1 MKLENAFDVPAP
13 PEAAWSL
20 LIDVPRI
27 IPCMP
32 GATLTETIDADT
44 WKALM
49 AVKLGPIS
57 LSFDTELR
65 QEQLDE
71 SSRVARLSAN
81 AREKRG
87 RGAAQATIESRLA
100 PLDGGGGTRIEI
112 TTDLALSGPV
122 AQYGRGLIEDVS
134 TQLVKSFADCLKA
147 QLVAEPE
154 AARAAV
160 EAQDRPVRLGRH
172 GLAALWHSV
181 SRLARRLAGRDRERR
196 NA

>member
-1 MKLENAFDVPAP
+1 MKLENAFEVPAP
-13 PEAAWSL
+13 PEDAWKL

-32 GATLTETIDADT
+32 GATLTETIDQDT

-57 LSFDTELR
+57 LSFDTEVR
-65 QEQLDE
+65 QEHLDE
-71 SSRVARLSAN
+71 SARKARLSAN

-87 RGAAQATIESRLA
+87 RGAAQAVIESRLA
-100 PLDGGGGTRIEI
+100 PLNGGTRIEI

-147 QLVAEPE
+147 QLVAQPE
-154 AARAAV
+154 EARAAV
-160 EAQDRPVRLGRH
+160 EAQAAPVRMGRQ
-172 GLAALWHSV
+172 GIAALRRSIARFV
-181 SRLARRLAGRDRERR
+181 RRLISRERR

>member
-1 MKLENAFDVPAP
+1 MKLENTFDVPAP
-13 PEAAWSL
+13 PDDAWQL

-32 GATLTETIDADT
+32 GATLTETINEDT

-57 LSFDTELR
+57 LSFDTEVR

-71 SSRVARLSAN
+71 SARTARLSAS

-87 RGAAQATIESRLA
+87 RGAAQAVIESRLA
-100 PLDGGGGTRIEI
+100 PFNGGTRIEI

-134 TQLVKSFADCLKA
+134 TQLVQSFADCLKA
-147 QLVAEPE
+147 QLAAEPE

-160 EAQDRPVRLGRH
+160 AAQDRPVRLGRH
-172 GLAALWHSV
+172 GFAALWHAV
-181 SRLARRLAGRDRERR
+181 LRLIRRDREGS
-196 NA
+196 NV

>member
-1 MKLENAFDVPAP
+1 MKLENAFEVPAP
-13 PEAAWSL
+13 PEDAWKL

-32 GATLTETIDADT
+32 GATLTETIDQDT

-57 LSFDTELR
+57 LSFDTEVR
-65 QEQLDE
+65 QEHLDE
-71 SSRVARLSAN
+71 SARKARLSAN

-87 RGAAQATIESRLA
+87 RGAAQAVIESRLA
-100 PLDGGGGTRIEI
+100 PLNGGTRIEI

-147 QLVAEPE
+147 QLVAQPE
-154 AARAAV
+154 EARAA
-160 EAQDRPVRLGRH
+160 
-172 GLAALWHSV
+172 
-181 SRLARRLAGRDRERR
+181 
-196 NA
+196 

>member
-1 MKLENAFDVPAP
+1 MKLENAFEVPAP
-13 PEAAWSL
+13 PEDAWKL

-32 GATLTETIDADT
+32 GATLTETIDQDT

-57 LSFDTELR
+57 LSFDTEVR
-65 QEQLDE
+65 QEHLDE
-71 SSRVARLSAN
+71 SARKARLSAN

-87 RGAAQATIESRLA
+87 RGAAQAVIESRLA
-100 PLDGGGGTRIEI
+100 PLDGGTRIEI

-134 TQLVKSFADCLKA
+134 TQLVRSFAECLKA
-147 QLVAEPE
+147 QLVAEPDE
-154 AARAAV
+154 ARAAV
-160 EAQDRPVRLGRH
+160 EAQAAPVRMGRQGIAALGRSI
-172 GLAALWHSV
+172 ARFV
-181 SRLARRLAGRDRERR
+181 RRLISRERR

>member
-1 MKLENAFDVPAP
+1 MKLENAFEVPAP
-13 PEAAWSL
+13 PEDAWKL

-32 GATLTETIDADT
+32 GATLTEAIDQET

-57 LSFDTELR
+57 LSFDTEVR
-65 QEQLDE
+65 QEHLDE
-71 SSRVARLSAN
+71 SAREARLSAS

-87 RGAAQATIESRLA
+87 RGAAQAVIESRLA
-100 PLDGGGGTRIEI
+100 PLDGGTRIEI

-134 TQLVKSFADCLKA
+134 TQLVRSFADCLKA
-147 QLVAEPE
+147 QLVAEPDE
-154 AARAAV
+154 ARAAV
-160 EAQDRPVRLGRH
+160 EAQAAPVRMGRQ
-172 GLAALWHSV
+172 GIAALRRSIARFV
-181 SRLARRLAGRDRERR
+181 RRLISRERR

>member
-1 MKLENAFDVPAP
+1 MKLENTFDVPAP
-13 PEAAWSL
+13 PEDAWKL

-32 GATLTETIDADT
+32 GATLTETIDAET

-49 AVKLGPIS
+49 SVKLGPIS
-57 LSFDTELR
+57 LSFDTEVR
-65 QEQLDE
+65 QEHLDE
-71 SSRVARLSAN
+71 SAREARLSAS

-87 RGAAQATIESRLA
+87 RGAAQAVIESRLA
-100 PLDGGGGTRIEI
+100 PLNGGTRIDI
-112 TTDLALSGPV
+112 TTDLSLSGPV

-134 TQLVKSFADCLKA
+134 TQLVQSFADCLKA

-160 EAQDRPVRLGRH
+160 AAQDRPVRLGRH

-181 SRLARRLAGRDRERR
+181 ARLARRLVGRDRKGR

>member
-1 MKLENAFDVPAP
+1 MKLENSFDVPAP
-13 PEAAWSL
+13 PDAAWGL

-32 GATLTETIDADT
+32 GATLTETIDAET

-57 LSFDTELR
+57 LSFDTEVR

-71 SSRVARLSAN
+71 STRTARLSAN

-100 PLDGGGGTRIEI
+100 PQNGGTRIEI

-154 AARAAV
+154 AASAAV
-160 EAQDRPVRLGRH
+160 AAQDRPVRLGRH
-172 GLAALWHSV
+172 GLAALWHAV
-181 SRLARRLAGRDRERR
+181 RRLLRRDRERS
-196 NA
+196 NV

>member
-1 MKLENAFDVPAP
+1 MKLQNTFEVPAP
-13 PEAAWSL
+13 PDDAWRL

-32 GATLTETIDADT
+32 GATLTETIDDET

-57 LSFDTELR
+57 LSFDTEVR
-65 QEQLDE
+65 QEHLDE
-71 SSRVARLSAN
+71 SAHEARLSAN

-87 RGAAQATIESRLA
+87 RGAAQAVIESRLS
-100 PLDGGGGTRIEI
+100 PFNGGTRIEI

-134 TQLVKSFADCLKA
+134 TQLVKSFADCLQA

-154 AARAAV
+154 AASAAV
-160 EAQDRPVRLGRH
+160 AAQGRPVRLGRH
-172 GLAALWHSV
+172 GFAALWHAV
-181 SRLARRLAGRDRERR
+181 GRLARRLAGRDRERR

>member
-1 MKLENAFDVPAP
+1 MKLENAFEVPAP
-13 PEAAWSL
+13 PEDAWKL
-20 LIDVPRI
+20 LIDVPRM

-32 GATLTETIDADT
+32 GATLTETIDQET

-57 LSFDTELR
+57 LSFDTEVR
-65 QEQLDE
+65 QEHLDE
-71 SSRVARLSAN
+71 SAREARLSAS

-87 RGAAQATIESRLA
+87 RGAAQAVIESRLA
-100 PLDGGGGTRIEI
+100 PLDGGTRIEI

-134 TQLVKSFADCLKA
+134 TQLVRSFADCLKA
-147 QLVAEPE
+147 QLVAEPDE
-154 AARAAV
+154 ARAAV
-160 EAQDRPVRLGRH
+160 EAQAAPVRMGRQ
-172 GLAALWHSV
+172 GIAALRRSIARFV
-181 SRLARRLAGRDRERR
+181 RRLISRERR

>member
-1 MKLENAFDVPAP
+1 VKLENTFDVPAP
-13 PEAAWSL
+13 PEDAWKL

-32 GATLTETIDADT
+32 GATLTETIDEET

-49 AVKLGPIS
+49 SVKLGPIS
-57 LSFDTELR
+57 LSFDTEVR
-65 QEQLDE
+65 QEHLDE
-71 SSRVARLSAN
+71 SAREARLSAS

-87 RGAAQATIESRLA
+87 RGAAQAVIESRLA
-100 PLDGGGGTRIEI
+100 PLNGGTRIDI
-112 TTDLALSGPV
+112 TTDLSLSGPV

-160 EAQDRPVRLGRH
+160 AAQDRPVRLGRH

-181 SRLARRLAGRDRERR
+181 ARLARRLVGRDRKGR

>member
-1 MKLENAFDVPAP
+1 MKLENAFEVPAP
-13 PEAAWSL
+13 PEDAWKL
-20 LIDVPRI
+20 LIDVPRM

-32 GATLTETIDADT
+32 GATLTETIDQET

-57 LSFDTELR
+57 LSFDTEVR
-65 QEQLDE
+65 QEHLDE
-71 SSRVARLSAN
+71 SAREARLSAN

-87 RGAAQATIESRLA
+87 RGAAQAVIESRLA
-100 PLDGGGGTRIEI
+100 PLDGGTRIEI

-134 TQLVKSFADCLKA
+134 TQLVRSFADCLKA
-147 QLVAEPE
+147 QLVAEPDE
-154 AARAAV
+154 ARAAV
-160 EAQDRPVRLGRH
+160 EAQAAPVRMGRQSIAALGRSI
-172 GLAALWHSV
+172 ARFV
-181 SRLARRLAGRDRERR
+181 RRLVSRERR

>member
-1 MKLENAFDVPAP
+1 MKLQNTFDVPVP
-13 PEAAWSL
+13 PDEAWKL

-32 GATLTETIDADT
+32 GATLTETIDEDT

-49 AVKLGPIS
+49 SVKLGPIS
-57 LSFDTELR
+57 LSFDTEVR
-65 QEQLDE
+65 QEHLDE
-71 SSRVARLSAN
+71 SAREARLSAN

-87 RGAAQATIESRLA
+87 RGAAQAVIESRLA
-100 PLDGGGGTRIEI
+100 PLDGGTRIEI

-122 AQYGRGLIEDVS
+122 AQYGRGLVEDVS

-154 AARAAV
+154 VARAAV
-160 EAQDRPVRLGRH
+160 AAQDRPVRLHRH
-172 GLAALWHSV
+172 GFAALWHSV
-181 SRLARRLAGRDRERR
+181 TRFARRLVGRDRERR

>member
-1 MKLENAFDVPAP
+1 MKLENAFEVPAP
-13 PEAAWSL
+13 PEAAWEL
-20 LIDVPRI
+20 LMDVPRI

-32 GATLTETIDADT
+32 GAQLSETIDDET

-49 AVKLGPIS
+49 SVKLGPIS
-57 LSFDTELR
+57 LSFDTEVKR
-65 QEQLDE
+65 EASDE
-71 SSRVARLSAN
+71 AARKARLSAS

-100 PLDGGGGTRIEI
+100 PFEGGTRIEI

-122 AQYGRGLIEDVS
+122 AQYGRGMIEDVS

-147 QLVAEPE
+147 QLVAQPE
-154 AARAAV
+154 EARAAV
-160 EAQDRPVRLGRH
+160 AAQAKPVRLGRH
-172 GLAALWHSV
+172 GLAALLHAIG
-181 SRLARRLAGRDRERR
+181 RFARRITGRDRERR